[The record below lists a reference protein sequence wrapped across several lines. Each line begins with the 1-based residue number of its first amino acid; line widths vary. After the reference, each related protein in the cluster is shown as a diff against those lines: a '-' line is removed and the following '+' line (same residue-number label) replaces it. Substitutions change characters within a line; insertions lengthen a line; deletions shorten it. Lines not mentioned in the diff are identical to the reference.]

1 MKSITKTFALLI
13 CSLFFITACSEN
25 STPELNKQYT
35 QLPNDLSDMLD
46 KPVVEVFSLTC
57 GHCLQMEKFLPEI
70 ETRIN
75 QPIGKVHVT
84 FNESAQMAAMF
95 YYAAEMQSQDGK
107 VAPEMM
113 HDLFNIYHAEQDKSS
128 DERKASLVQ
137 AYTER
142 GMVSPYDLS
151 KEQQEEL
158 FGRVG
163 DAIKISEKGMINSV
177 PTFIVNGKYMVLTS
191 AHNDVDAIA
200 NTINYLLTQG

>member
-70 ETRIN
+70 ETRIE

-107 VAPEMM
+107 VASEMM
-113 HDLFNIYHAEQDKSS
+113 HDLFNIYHADQDKSQMS
-128 DERKASLVQ
+128 AKHYLYKRTQSAVWFLHMTFRRNNKKSCLHALATPSRFLKKA
-137 AYTER
+137 
-142 GMVSPYDLS
+142 
-151 KEQQEEL
+151 
-158 FGRVG
+158 
-163 DAIKISEKGMINSV
+163 
-177 PTFIVNGKYMVLTS
+177 
-191 AHNDVDAIA
+191 
-200 NTINYLLTQG
+200 